1 MTIIIIRAVRG
12 TSWESTAIALQEKTT
27 MPFTPSHVEALTP
40 DGKSYIGAHMDGGV
54 QARPV
59 GYDAGKIAKLPD
71 GYDASVFPDGLCD
84 LRLELPATAA
94 EHDAFYAFLQAKIGT
109 PYDWR
114 AILGFVLPAH
124 EHIKDHAI
132 CSALV
137 TLALRAPGC
146 EWFHWRLAAPAH
158 LVGPRDLLLML
169 STHMQIPGV

>member
-1 MTIIIIRAVRG
+1 MIIRFVRG
-12 TSWESTAIALQEKTT
+12 TAWESMAIAAQEKTA
-27 MPFTPSHVEALTP
+27 MPFTPSHVEAMSQ

-59 GYDAGKIAKLPD
+59 GYDKATVQNEVLLQLEATPD
-71 GYDASVFPDGLCD
+71 QDA
-84 LRLELPATAA
+84 
-94 EHDAFYAFLQAKIGT
+94 AFFAFLTAHLGE

-114 AILGFVLPAH
+114 AILGFILPAH
-124 EHIKDHAI
+124 EHQTNHAI

-146 EWFHWRLAAPAH
+146 EWFRWRLAAPAH
-158 LVGPRDLLLML
+158 LVDPRDLLLML